1 MTEKLYHKN
10 FNILVLGQ
18 IISLFGSSIQRFALS
33 LYLLDL
39 TGSAGIFA
47 TILAISMI
55 PVVLIAPIAG
65 MLADRGNKKRLMV
78 ILDVTSGV
86 LLIGYLVLKVQG
98 GNQTIIIAVL
108 MVLLSTIS
116 TIYQPVVNTCIPL
129 LVHENHLIR
138 ANAII
143 QQVASLSNFLGP
155 ILAGV
160 LYGAFGITG
169 VVVINMVSFLFSA
182 GIELLL
188 DIPERDKTKE
198 EISKVEDSH
207 LSGTHLNEKESFIQ
221 IFKQDM
227 RESFHYLRIENKII
241 FRMLLFSGF
250 YNLFLVPVFSV
261 VAPYL
266 IKITLGL
273 SSEVYGVTEGCI
285 ALGMILGGL
294 IIAWK
299 PAKFHIK
306 RVHRLLYITSVS
318 MFIMAATVLL
328 FASGKLSAIG
338 SAIFFALAGM
348 LIMGILG
355 VANVLSAAYLYSEVE
370 ATKLGKILAYGSAF
384 ATLCIPLG
392 QILFGGLIEMFDSS
406 LYWLIGIAGVFV
418 LIVTLLVR
426 WNVLQIK
433 D

>member
-1 MTEKLYHKN
+1 MTERLYHKN
-10 FNILVLGQ
+10 FNILVIGQ

-47 TILAISMI
+47 SILAISMI
-55 PVVLIAPIAG
+55 PVVLIAPVAG
-65 MLADRGNKKRLMV
+65 ILADRGNKKRLMV
-78 ILDVTSGV
+78 ILDVISGV
-86 LLIGYLVLKVQG
+86 LLIGYVVLKGQG
-98 GNQTIIIAVL
+98 GNQTVIIAVL
-108 MVLLSTIS
+108 MLLLSTIS
-116 TIYQPVVNTCIPL
+116 TIYQPVVNTCIPI
-129 LVHENHLIR
+129 LVNENHLVR

-155 ILAGV
+155 IIAGV

-188 DIPERDKTKE
+188 DIPEVDKSQVDRSE
-198 EISKVEDSH
+198 LEGVI
-207 LSGTHLNEKESFIQ
+207 EKESLTQ

-227 RESFHYLRIENKII
+227 KESFHYLRFENKII

-266 IKITLGL
+266 IKITFGL
-273 SSEVYGVTEGCI
+273 SDEIYGMAEGCI
-285 ALGMILGGL
+285 ALGMIFGGL

-299 PAKFHIK
+299 PSMFHIK
-306 RVHRLLYITSVS
+306 RVHRLLYVTSVS
-318 MFIMAATVLL
+318 MFIMAGSVML
-328 FASGKLSAIG
+328 FERGNISAISG
-338 SAIFFALAGM
+338 AIFFALAGM

-355 VANVLSAAYLYSEVE
+355 VANVLSAAYLYAEVD
-370 ATKLGKILAYGSAF
+370 ASKLGKILAFGSAF
-384 ATLCIPLG
+384 ATLCIPIG
-392 QILFGGLIEMFDSS
+392 QIMFGGLVEMFESS
-406 LYWLIGIAGVFV
+406 LYWLLGIAGFFV

>member
-1 MTEKLYHKN
+1 MAEKLYHKN
-10 FNILVLGQ
+10 FNILVIGQ

-47 TILAISMI
+47 SILAISMI
-55 PVVLIAPIAG
+55 PVVLIAPVAG

-78 ILDVTSGV
+78 ILDVISGV
-86 LLIGYLVLKVQG
+86 LLIGYLVLKGQG
-98 GNQTIIIAVL
+98 GNQTVIIAVL

-116 TIYQPVVNTCIPL
+116 TIYQPVVNTCIPI
-129 LVHENHLIR
+129 LVLEKHLVR

-155 ILAGV
+155 IIAGV

-188 DIPERDKTKE
+188 DIPEVDIKQVDRTGLE
-198 EISKVEDSH
+198 GAI
-207 LSGTHLNEKESFIQ
+207 EKESLTQ
-221 IFKQDM
+221 IFKRDM
-227 RESFHYLRIENKII
+227 KESFHYLRFENKII

-266 IKITLGL
+266 IKITFGL
-273 SSEVYGVTEGCI
+273 SDEVYGMAEGCI
-285 ALGMILGGL
+285 ALGMIIGGL

-299 PAKFHIK
+299 PSMFHIK
-306 RVHRLLYITSVS
+306 RVYRLLYVTSVS
-318 MFIMAATVLL
+318 MFIMAGSVML
-328 FASGKLSAIG
+328 FERGNISAIS

-355 VANVLSAAYLYSEVE
+355 VANVLSAAYLYAEVE
-370 ATKLGKILAYGSAF
+370 ASKLGKILAFGSAF

-392 QILFGGLIEMFDSS
+392 QILFGGLIEMFESS
-406 LYWLIGIAGVFV
+406 LYWLLGIAGFFV

>member
-10 FNILVLGQ
+10 FTILVLGQ
-18 IISLFGSSIQRFALS
+18 IISLFGSSIQRFAFS

-78 ILDVTSGV
+78 VLDTISGI
-86 LLIGYLVLKVQG
+86 LLIGYLLLKLQG
-98 GNQTIIIAVL
+98 DNKVVIIAVL
-108 MVLLSTIS
+108 MVLLSAIS
-116 TIYQPVVNTCIPL
+116 TIYQPVVNTCIPI
-129 LVHENHLIR
+129 LVSEKNLVR

-143 QQVASLSNFLGP
+143 QQVSSLSNFLGP
-155 ILAGV
+155 ILAGI
-160 LYGAFGITG
+160 LYGGFGISG
-169 VVVINMVSFLFSA
+169 VVLINMVSFLFSA
-182 GIELLL
+182 AMELLL
-188 DIPERDKTKE
+188 DIPAGDK
-198 EISKVEDSH
+198 
-207 LSGTHLNEKESFIQ
+207 SGKKESFIKA
-221 IFKQDM
+221 FKSDM
-227 RESFHYLRIENKII
+227 KESYHYLRFENAII

-266 IKITLGL
+266 IKITFGL
-273 SSEVYGVTEGCI
+273 SSEVYGVAEGCI

-299 PAKFHIK
+299 PYKFHIK
-306 RVHRLLYITSVS
+306 RVYRLLYVTVVA
-318 MFIMAATVLL
+318 MFIMAVSVFWFHT
-328 FASGKLSAIG
+328 KNQSAIG
-338 SAIFFALAGM
+338 SVILFTLAGM
-348 LIMGILG
+348 VIMGILG
-355 VANVLSAAYLYSEVE
+355 VANVLSAAYLYANVE
-370 ATKLGKILAYGSAF
+370 SSKLGKILAFGSAF

-392 QILFGGLIEMFDSS
+392 QILFGGLIELFTAN
-406 LYWLIGIAGVFV
+406 LYWLLGISALFVF
-418 LIVTLLVR
+418 LVTLLVR

-433 D
+433 EQ

>member
-10 FNILVLGQ
+10 FNILVIGQ

-55 PVVLIAPIAG
+55 PVVVIAPVAG
-65 MLADRGNKKRLMV
+65 MLADRGNKKNLMV
-78 ILDVTSGV
+78 ILDVISGV

-98 GNQTIIIAVL
+98 ENQTVIIAVL

-116 TIYQPVVNTCIPL
+116 TIYQPVVNTCIPI
-129 LVHENHLIR
+129 LVHEKHLIR

-155 ILAGV
+155 IVAGV

-188 DIPERDKTKE
+188 DIPEKDKDQTEK
-198 EISKVEDSH
+198 SREDDTS
-207 LSGTHLNEKESFIQ
+207 EKENLIQ
-221 IFKQDM
+221 IFKNDM
-227 RESFHYLRIENKII
+227 KESFHYLHFENRII

-266 IKITLGL
+266 IKITFGL
-273 SSEVYGVTEGCI
+273 SDEVYGMAEGVI

-294 IIAWK
+294 LIAWK
-299 PAKFHIK
+299 PSKFHIK
-306 RVHRLLYITSVS
+306 RIHRLLYLTSIS
-318 MFIMAATVLL
+318 MFIMAGTVLL
-328 FASGKLSAIG
+328 FERGNLLAIH
-338 SAIFFALAGM
+338 SVIFFALSGM

-355 VANVLSAAYLYSEVE
+355 VANVLSAAYLYAEVE
-370 ATKLGKILAYGSAF
+370 ATKLGKILAFGSAF

-392 QILFGGLIEMFDSS
+392 QILFGGLIEMFESN
-406 LYWLIGIAGVFV
+406 LYWLLAIAGSFVF
-418 LIVTLLVR
+418 IVTLLVR